1 MNVGL
6 VLALALALDGW
17 AGEPR
22 WLWSRIPH
30 PAVWMGKAVSAL
42 DNRLNTG
49 TSVHAKGVAAV
60 AILVAASGIVG
71 VMIGQI
77 GWLAELLCAAVLLA
91 QKSLVQHVGAV
102 ATGLR
107 NSLQSGRHA
116 VAMIVSRDT
125 RDMDEPAVARAAIES
140 AAENLSDGVV
150 APALWFLVAGLP
162 GLLIYKIVNTA
173 DSMIGYRNEKYAEF
187 GWAAAK
193 LDDVLNLAPARLTAF
208 AIAGLAGGLHRWPDI
223 AADARRHNSPNAGW
237 PEAAMARALNVAL
250 AGPRSYD
257 GRVRDL
263 EWVHEDGEHDIGP
276 AHIDA
281 TVAMLWRVW
290 RALVI
295 AALLVA
301 SLAALPILG

>member
-1 MNVGL
+1 
-6 VLALALALDGW
+6 
-17 AGEPR
+17 
-22 WLWSRIPH
+22 
-30 PAVWMGKAVSAL
+30 MGKAVSAL
-42 DNRLNTG
+42 DKRLNTG
-49 TSVHAKGVAAV
+49 TSLHAKGVATV
-60 AILVAASGIVG
+60 AILVTAAGIAGALV
-71 VMIGQI
+71 GQI

-91 QKSLVQHVGAV
+91 QKSLVEHVGAV
-102 ATGLR
+102 AAGLR
-107 NSLQSGRHA
+107 KSLHSGRHA
-116 VAMIVSRDT
+116 VSMIVSRDS

-193 LDDVLNLAPARLTAF
+193 LDDVLNLVPARLTAF
-208 AIAGLAGGLHRWPDI
+208 AIAGLAGDLHRWSDI
-223 AADARRHNSPNAGW
+223 AAEARRHNSPNAGW

-257 GRVRDL
+257 GHMRDL
-263 EWVHEDGEHDIGP
+263 EWVHEEGEHDIGP
-276 AHIDA
+276 MHIDA